1 MPYGPDICEKR
12 RYSRDR
18 DETRR
23 AGDYA
28 YARIRAKLPK
38 RSRHVER
45 GYEIECR
52 FAEEIS
58 IRRLDERQVL
68 DHLFHDLVERWRNET
83 GHLSSVTRMVLHP
96 SYLRIIGLGRGGLP
110 LRRGWIV
117 VQRRRFEQAD
127 RRVVV
132 VPDPERSTAHGLCAD
147 ASGRGK
153 HPRPEQVLAQ
163 RF

>member
-12 RYSRDR
+12 KYPRDR

-28 YARIRAKLPK
+28 YALIRAKLPK

-45 GYEIECR
+45 GYEVECR

-58 IRRLDERQVL
+58 VRRLNERHVL
-68 DHLFHDLVERWRNET
+68 DQLFHDHVERWRNET

-110 LRRGWIV
+110 LILRELRERPDHWLVALNAITGDDPAPEGANFREAVAAWIKWGEIRGY
-117 VQRRRFEQAD
+117 
-127 RRVVV
+127 
-132 VPDPERSTAHGLCAD
+132 C
-147 ASGRGK
+147 
-153 HPRPEQVLAQ
+153 
-163 RF
+163 

>member
-58 IRRLDERQVL
+58 MRRRGERQVL
-68 DHLFHDLVERWRNET
+68 DQLFHDLVERWRNET

-110 LRRGWIV
+110 LILRELRERPDHWLVALNAITGEDPAPEGASFREAVAAWIKWGEIRGY
-117 VQRRRFEQAD
+117 
-127 RRVVV
+127 
-132 VPDPERSTAHGLCAD
+132 C
-147 ASGRGK
+147 
-153 HPRPEQVLAQ
+153 
-163 RF
+163 

>member
-12 RYSRDR
+12 KYPRDR

-45 GYEIECR
+45 GYEVECR

-58 IRRLDERQVL
+58 TWRLNERRVL
-68 DHLFHDLVERWRNET
+68 DQLFHDHVERWRNET
-83 GHLSSVTRMVLHP
+83 GHLSSVTKMVLHP

-110 LRRGWIV
+110 LILRELRERPDHWLVALNAITGEDPAPEGANFREAVAAWIKWGEIRGY
-117 VQRRRFEQAD
+117 
-127 RRVVV
+127 
-132 VPDPERSTAHGLCAD
+132 C
-147 ASGRGK
+147 
-153 HPRPEQVLAQ
+153 
-163 RF
+163 